1 MNDDVIQ
8 VYLLTRPS
16 LAEQNAVVIERLA
29 ELEHAYPHQLT
40 HIDVDKNLYR
50 KTTLGNRF
58 RGLKLV
64 PIS

>member
-40 HIDVDKNLYR
+40 HIDVDKNLYLKR
-50 KTTLGNRF
+50 NLGSQ
-58 RGLKLV
+58 V
-64 PIS
+64 PRL